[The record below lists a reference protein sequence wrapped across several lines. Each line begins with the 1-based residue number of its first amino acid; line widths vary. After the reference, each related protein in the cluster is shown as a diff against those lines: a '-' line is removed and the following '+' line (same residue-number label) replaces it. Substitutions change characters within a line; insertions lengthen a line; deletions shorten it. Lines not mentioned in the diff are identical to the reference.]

1 MLAYCQRLACATEEY
16 PFGPQVAVFKIG
28 GKLFALVSREDEPG
42 SVSLKCDPGYAVA
55 LRERYPAVTPGYHL
69 AKRHWNTVRLDGSVD
84 AAELREWIDE
94 SYGLV
99 VAGLS
104 RARRAG
110 LGLRPA
116 GDSPSA

>member
-1 MLAYCQRLACATEEY
+1 MNREDVLAYCRGLPHATEEY
-16 PFGPQVAVFKIG
+16 PFGPEAAVFKVG
-28 GKLFALVSREDEPG
+28 GKLFAIVGLEDTPG

-69 AKRHWNTVRLDGSVD
+69 AKRHWNTVQLDDSVPSD
-84 AAELREWIDE
+84 EVRDWIDE

-104 RARRAG
+104 RARRSE
-110 LGLRPA
+110 LGLA
-116 GDSPSA
+116 